1 MMMTIVKIELYA
13 EECARKKK
21 ERESKSG
28 RQIQNEDPN
37 GKSEDGEKEKEEL
50 EKDDEESGKE
60 VERNFQKSS

>member
-21 ERESKSG
+21 KRESKSG

-37 GKSEDGEKEKEEL
+37 GKSEDGEEEKE
-50 EKDDEESGKE
+50 DEELGKMMKKAE
-60 VERNFQKSS
+60 KKLKGIF